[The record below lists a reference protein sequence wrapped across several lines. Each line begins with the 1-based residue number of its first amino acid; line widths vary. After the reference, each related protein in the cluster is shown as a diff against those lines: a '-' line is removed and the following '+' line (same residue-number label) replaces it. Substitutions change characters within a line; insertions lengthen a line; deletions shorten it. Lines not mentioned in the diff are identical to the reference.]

1 MKPALAGKKTVV
13 YGLGKSGIA
22 AARLLVREKASVT
35 GLDRRTEGDLP
46 QARELRELG
55 LSLILGQVPKGLLSS
70 AELVV
75 VSPGVPLALP
85 EIEAA
90 RRAGTT
96 VWGEVELASR
106 FIEESLRVGI
116 TGTNGK
122 STTTA
127 LAGEMFAQSG
137 RRVFVGGNLGR
148 PLSESP
154 LEKEPYPV
162 HVIELSSF
170 QLEGIERLRM
180 DAAALLNITP
190 DHLDRYADFQN
201 YAGSKARIFAN
212 QRAGD
217 VAVVNLDDPEAV
229 RIAGAL
235 RVPVY
240 GFSRNP
246 TPSSLRF
253 LAGTATARE
262 GGFQLWRGEAYS
274 INNRALRGLHNLENA
289 MAATL
294 LARLCGVE
302 RESIQRA
309 LDRFPGLAHRLE
321 WVRTLDGVE
330 WINDSKATNVD
341 STVVALNALDGPLWL
356 IVGGR
361 GKGASY
367 GPILDAGDGK
377 VRGVLTVGEDA
388 ARIEAE
394 LGSRFAVCRCVDLQA
409 AVAQARGL
417 ARSGDTVLLS
427 PACASYDQFRN
438 FEHRGEVFKSLVGA
452 LQ

>member
-1 MKPALAGKKTVV
+1 MKPVLAGKRTVV
-13 YGLGKSGIA
+13 YGLGKSGVA
-22 AARLLVREKASVT
+22 AARLLVRERASVI
-35 GLDRRTEGDLP
+35 GLDRRTDLAEA
-46 QARELRELG
+46 QELRQLG
-55 LSLILGQVPKGLLSS
+55 VSLILGQVPNDLLRS
-70 AELVV
+70 ADLVV

-90 RRAGTT
+90 KSAGTA

-127 LAGEMFAQSG
+127 LTGEMFAQSG

-170 QLEGIERLRM
+170 QLEAIEQLRL

-190 DHLDRYADFQN
+190 DHLDRYPDFQS
-201 YAGSKARIFAN
+201 YAAAKARIFAN
-212 QRAGD
+212 QRSGD
-217 VAVVNLDDPEAV
+217 VAIVNLDDREA
-229 RIAGAL
+229 AGVAATL
-235 RVPVY
+235 KVPVY
-240 GFSRNP
+240 GFSLHP
-246 TPSSLRF
+246 TSSGLNF
-253 LAGTATARE
+253 LAGTASARE
-262 GGFQLWRGEAYS
+262 EGFQLWRGETYS
-274 INNRALRGLHNLENA
+274 VNNRALRGPHNLQNA
-289 MAATL
+289 MAAAL
-294 LARLCGVE
+294 VARLCGVE
-302 RESIQRA
+302 RENIQRA
-309 LDRFPGLAHRLE
+309 LDRFPGLPHRLE
-321 WVRTLDGVE
+321 WVRTLDRVE

-341 STVVALNALDGPLWL
+341 STLVALNALDGPIWL
-356 IVGGR
+356 IAGGR

-367 GPILDAGDGK
+367 RPILDAGEGK
-377 VRGVLTVGEDA
+377 LRGVLTIGEDA

-394 LGSRFAVCRCVDLQA
+394 LGGRFAIYRCADLQA
-409 AVAQARGL
+409 AVGQARGL

-438 FEHRGEVFKSLVGA
+438 FEHRGEAFKSLVGA

>member
-170 QLEGIERLRM
+170 QLEAIEQLRL

-190 DHLDRYADFQN
+190 DHLDRYPDFQS
-201 YAGSKARIFAN
+201 YAAAKARIFAN
-212 QRAGD
+212 QRSGD
-217 VAVVNLDDPEAV
+217 VAIVNLDDREA
-229 RIAGAL
+229 AG
-235 RVPVY
+235 V
-240 GFSRNP
+240 
-246 TPSSLRF
+246 
-253 LAGTATARE
+253 
-262 GGFQLWRGEAYS
+262 
-274 INNRALRGLHNLENA
+274 
-289 MAATL
+289 AATL
-294 LARLCGVE
+294 
-302 RESIQRA
+302 
-309 LDRFPGLAHRLE
+309 
-321 WVRTLDGVE
+321 
-330 WINDSKATNVD
+330 
-341 STVVALNALDGPLWL
+341 
-356 IVGGR
+356 
-361 GKGASY
+361 
-367 GPILDAGDGK
+367 K
-377 VRGVLTVGEDA
+377 VPV
-388 ARIEAE
+388 
-394 LGSRFAVCRCVDLQA
+394 
-409 AVAQARGL
+409 
-417 ARSGDTVLLS
+417 
-427 PACASYDQFRN
+427 
-438 FEHRGEVFKSLVGA
+438 
-452 LQ
+452 

>member
-13 YGLGKSGIA
+13 YGLGRSGVA

-35 GLDRRTEGDLP
+35 GLDRRTEGELP
-46 QARELRELG
+46 GAQELRELG
-55 LSLILGQVPKGLLSS
+55 VSLSLGQVPDELLSS

-90 RRAGTT
+90 RRAGAT

-106 FIEESLRVGI
+106 FIEDSLRVGI

-137 RRVFVGGNLGR
+137 QRVFVGGNLGR

-154 LEKEPYPV
+154 LDKQPYPV

-170 QLEGIERLRM
+170 QLEGIEQLRL

-190 DHLDRYADFQN
+190 DHLDRYPDFQS
-201 YAGSKARIFAN
+201 YAAAKARIFAN

-229 RIAGAL
+229 RVAGSL
-235 RVPVY
+235 RVPAY
-240 GFSRNP
+240 GFSRGP
-246 TPSSLRF
+246 TPSNLKF
-253 LAGTATARE
+253 LAGTASAQER
-262 GGFQLWRGEAYS
+262 GFQLWRGEAYS
-274 INNRALRGLHNLENA
+274 VNNRSLRGPHNLQNA

-302 RESIQRA
+302 RQSIQRA
-309 LDRFPGLAHRLE
+309 LDRFPGLPHRLE
-321 WVRTLDGVE
+321 WVRTLQGIE

-341 STVVALNALDGPLWL
+341 STVVALNALEGPIWL
-356 IVGGR
+356 IAGGR
-361 GKGASY
+361 GKGAPY
-367 GPILDAGDGK
+367 RPILGAGESK
-377 VRGVLTVGEDA
+377 VQGVLTLGEDA
-388 ARIEAE
+388 ARVEAE
-394 LGSRFAVCRCVDLQA
+394 LGGRFAVYRCVDLQA